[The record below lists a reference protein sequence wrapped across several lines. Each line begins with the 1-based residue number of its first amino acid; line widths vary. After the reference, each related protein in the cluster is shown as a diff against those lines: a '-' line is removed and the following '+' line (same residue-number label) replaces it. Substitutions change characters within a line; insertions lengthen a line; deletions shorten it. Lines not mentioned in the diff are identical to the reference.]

1 MPQFTKNADLRL
13 NTASRKIGEAKRR
26 IEEAT
31 QDHDKSWE
39 EVVALFGELA
49 ESDKNPRFIADDGHF
64 LTYQRSER
72 SPTLNHEMLQSLLFQ
87 TLPKNEATKVWNS
100 ITKRTVDST
109 ALEAAVRMK
118 KIPSEIVEQCLTP
131 GTVSYSR
138 IRKEWTKED
147 RERAKIFGIEITTE
161 A

>member
-1 MPQFTKNADLRL
+1 MNQFTANADTRL
-13 NTASRKIGEAKRR
+13 NAASRKIGEAKRR

-31 QDHDKSWE
+31 QDHDKFWE

-49 ESDKNPRFIADDGHF
+49 EADVNPRFIADDGYF
-64 LTYQRSER
+64 LTYQRTER
-72 SPTLNHEMLQSLLFQ
+72 SPSLNEEMLQSLIFQ
-87 TLPKNEATKVWNS
+87 TMPKAEATKVWNS
-100 ITKRTVDST
+100 ITKRSVDST

-118 KIPSEIVEQCLTP
+118 KIPGELVEQCLKP

-147 RERAKIFGIEITTE
+147 RERAKIFGIEVK
-161 A
+161 

>member
-1 MPQFTKNADLRL
+1 MTQFTANTDLRL
-13 NTASRKIGEAKRR
+13 NAASRKIGEAKRR

-31 QDHDKSWE
+31 QDHDKFWE
-39 EVVALFGELA
+39 EVVSLFGELA
-49 ESDKNPRFIADDGHF
+49 EADKNPRFLADDGHF

-72 SPTLNHEMLQSLLFQ
+72 SPTLNEEMLQSLIFQ
-87 TLPKNEATKVWNS
+87 TMPKAEATKVWNS
-100 ITKRTVDST
+100 ITKRSVDST

-118 KIPSEIVEQCLTP
+118 KIPSELVEQCLKP

-147 RERAKIFGIEITTE
+147 RERATILGIEIKS
-161 A
+161 